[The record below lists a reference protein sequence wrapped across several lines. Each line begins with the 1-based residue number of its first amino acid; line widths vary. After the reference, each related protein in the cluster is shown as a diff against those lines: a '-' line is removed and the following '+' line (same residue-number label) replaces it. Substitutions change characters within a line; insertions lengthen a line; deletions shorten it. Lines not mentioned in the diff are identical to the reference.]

1 MGGAPRGM
9 DGVSPG
15 DSSFDEVVG
24 QLGRT
29 FGEGPR
35 ADLVVGR
42 LWVRRHSHQGTPSV
56 EEGSSP
62 VWVCNSFARV
72 IENHLKS
79 TLLII
84 TCVSRE

>member
-1 MGGAPRGM
+1 M

-15 DSSFDEVVG
+15 DSSSDEVVG

-29 FGEGPR
+29 LGEGPR
-35 ADLVVGR
+35 EDLVVGR
-42 LWVRRHSHQGTPSV
+42 LWVRRYSHQGTPSV
-56 EEGSSP
+56 EEGSPP
-62 VWVCNSFARV
+62 VWVCNSLAQV
-72 IENHLKS
+72 IENSNQLKS